1 MTPTTRT
8 TSWLLRRNSSWRS
21 WQRTRKRMENA
32 VSAGLPLNACPTQR
46 ILTFLNG
53 IRSLVHAQAPTC
65 LRAVQTMWSDTKQ
78 HPCLDLRLNQEKMKK
93 EVALLQKQLEAKE
106 RKMVE
111 LMKNAGSMPA
121 LKQHY
126 DRVLAEL
133 EAQRDTLVAERKALM
148 EVGLGC
154 RPRHLLSTCS

>member
-1 MTPTTRT
+1 MAVYTAW
-8 TSWLLRRNSSWRS
+8 S
-21 WQRTRKRMENA
+21 NA
-32 VSAGLPLNACPTQR
+32 NQHACLGR
-46 ILTFLNG
+46 
-53 IRSLVHAQAPTC
+53 
-65 LRAVQTMWSDTKQ
+65 
-78 HPCLDLRLNQEKMKK
+78 RLNQEKMKK

-111 LMKNAGSMPA
+111 LMKNTGSMPA

-148 EVGLGC
+148 EVGLGS
-154 RPRHLLSTCS
+154 RPGALVEHGLVILLYRSIMRYCARC